1 VELSGKVALVTG
13 SSPGIGRE
21 IARARE
27 ERRAGGGPL
36 PQRRE
41 AAQETLAS
49 LEGGAHAAFA
59 ADVADAGSARGLVE
73 DVAREMGAPSG
84 ASPTQRRSRVRWCS
98 WPRRLQNP

>member
-1 VELSGKVALVTG
+1 VAVQY
-13 SSPGIGRE
+13 RKD
-21 IARARE
+21 
-27 ERRAGGGPL
+27 
-36 PQRRE
+36 RE

-49 LEGGAHAAFA
+49 LGGGAHAAFA